1 MCSSTNPGERR
12 TNTPYCWAVSDSEGE
27 LQGLWG
33 QQQLFQTHVYH
44 RDGQTPA
51 TALGPTSPASRATAR
66 VPALLP
72 HSTPGQLQ
80 GWGHAGRSW
89 DQPKAHFLHPWLQ
102 AGGGD
107 AVCPALGDTRHGSEA
122 RVLAATTL
130 RPGLSPELLGKGP
143 PRSAGAAKLVGE
155 DPRAASRW
163 VSPQGELEPSQ
174 HSWEQSW
181 GWRRKWSPGG
191 WAGGPQSAGPKLTP
205 APTLTL
211 QLSQQML
218 TFA

>member
-1 MCSSTNPGERR
+1 MTAQRLQCHRAGEWGAWKGLPAQMCSSTNPGERR
-12 TNTPYCWAVSDSEGE
+12 TNAPYCWAVSDSEGE

-33 QQQLFQTHVYH
+33 QQQLFHTHVYH

-51 TALGPTSPASRATAR
+51 TALGPTSPASRAAAQ
-66 VPALLP
+66 VSALLP

-122 RVLAATTL
+122 RVLAAMTL

-155 DPRAASRW
+155 DPRAASGW
-163 VSPQGELEPSQ
+163 VSP
-174 HSWEQSW
+174 
-181 GWRRKWSPGG
+181 
-191 WAGGPQSAGPKLTP
+191 
-205 APTLTL
+205 
-211 QLSQQML
+211 
-218 TFA
+218 